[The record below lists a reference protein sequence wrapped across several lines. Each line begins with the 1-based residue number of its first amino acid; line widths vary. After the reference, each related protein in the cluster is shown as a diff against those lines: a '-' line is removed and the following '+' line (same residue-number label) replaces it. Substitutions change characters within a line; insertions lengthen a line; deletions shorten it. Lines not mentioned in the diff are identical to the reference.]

1 MSASKETL
9 DAGSSVLDEEAQEID
24 ESKLSWLERRRLK
37 KQRAAA
43 QKSGV
48 IHDLVMDDID
58 IGEDF
63 VKAKMP
69 VNKSV
74 HQPDGILHGGA
85 TAALAETVGSTAA
98 FVLLKRKN
106 IIVRGIEISSNH
118 LKSISE
124 GEVIATA
131 KPINLGRTI
140 QLWDIKITNQKGELI
155 SISKLTTYTRI
166 NKK

>member
-1 MSASKETL
+1 MDKKVMLEMCNNISKNTLNETL
-9 DAGSSVLDEEAQEID
+9 SI
-24 ESKLSWLERRRLK
+24 KF
-37 KQRAAA
+37 
-43 QKSGV
+43 
-48 IHDLVMDDID
+48 ID

-98 FVLLKRKN
+98 FVLLKRKD
-106 IIVRGIEISSNH
+106 IIVRGIEISTNH

-140 QLWDIKITNQKGELI
+140 QLWDIKITNQKDELI

>member
-1 MSASKETL
+1 MLEMCNNISKNTLIETL
-9 DAGSSVLDEEAQEID
+9 KI
-24 ESKLSWLERRRLK
+24 KF
-37 KQRAAA
+37 
-43 QKSGV
+43 
-48 IHDLVMDDID
+48 ID

-63 VKAKMP
+63 VTAKMP
-69 VNKSV
+69 VNKFV
-74 HQPDGILHGGA
+74 YQPDGILHGGA

-98 FVLLKRKN
+98 FVLLKRKD
-106 IIVRGIEISSNH
+106 IIVRGIEISTNH

-140 QLWDIKITNQKGELI
+140 QLWDIKITNQKDELI

>member
-1 MSASKETL
+1 MCNNISKNTLNETL
-9 DAGSSVLDEEAQEID
+9 SI
-24 ESKLSWLERRRLK
+24 KF
-37 KQRAAA
+37 
-43 QKSGV
+43 
-48 IHDLVMDDID
+48 ID

>member
-1 MSASKETL
+1 MDKKVIIEMCNNISKNTLIETL
-9 DAGSSVLDEEAQEID
+9 SI
-24 ESKLSWLERRRLK
+24 KFT
-37 KQRAAA
+37 
-43 QKSGV
+43 
-48 IHDLVMDDID
+48 D

-98 FVLLKRKN
+98 FVLLKRKD
-106 IIVRGIEISSNH
+106 IIVRGIEISTNH
-118 LKSISE
+118 LKSISQ
-124 GEVIATA
+124 GEITAIA
-131 KPINLGRTI
+131 KPVNLGRTI
-140 QLWDIKITNQKGELI
+140 QLWEIKITDQEGQLI

-166 NKK
+166 KKK

>member
-1 MSASKETL
+1 MCNNISKNTLIETL
-9 DAGSSVLDEEAQEID
+9 NI
-24 ESKLSWLERRRLK
+24 KF
-37 KQRAAA
+37 
-43 QKSGV
+43 
-48 IHDLVMDDID
+48 ID

-63 VKAKMP
+63 ITAKMP

-74 HQPDGILHGGA
+74 YQPDGILHGGA

-98 FVLLKRKN
+98 FVLLKRKD
-106 IIVRGIEISSNH
+106 IIVRGIEISTNH

-140 QLWDIKITNQKGELI
+140 QLWDIKITNQKDELI

>member
-1 MSASKETL
+1 MLEMCNNISKNTLNETL
-9 DAGSSVLDEEAQEID
+9 SI
-24 ESKLSWLERRRLK
+24 KF
-37 KQRAAA
+37 
-43 QKSGV
+43 
-48 IHDLVMDDID
+48 ID

-98 FVLLKRKN
+98 FVLLKRKD
-106 IIVRGIEISSNH
+106 IIVRGIEISTNH

-140 QLWDIKITNQKGELI
+140 QLWDIKITNQKDELI

-166 NKK
+166 NKKWLKFFIYDWKLKIKN

>member
-1 MSASKETL
+1 MDKKVMIEMCNNISKNTLNETL
-9 DAGSSVLDEEAQEID
+9 SI
-24 ESKLSWLERRRLK
+24 KF
-37 KQRAAA
+37 
-43 QKSGV
+43 
-48 IHDLVMDDID
+48 ID

-98 FVLLKRKN
+98 FVLLKRKD

-140 QLWDIKITNQKGELI
+140 QLWDIKITNQKDELI

-166 NKK
+166 NKKWLKFFINDLNLKIKN

>member
-1 MSASKETL
+1 MLEMCNNISKNTLIETL
-9 DAGSSVLDEEAQEID
+9 NI
-24 ESKLSWLERRRLK
+24 KF
-37 KQRAAA
+37 
-43 QKSGV
+43 
-48 IHDLVMDDID
+48 ID

-63 VKAKMP
+63 VTAKMP

-74 HQPDGILHGGA
+74 YQPDGILHGGA

-98 FVLLKRKN
+98 FVLLKRKD
-106 IIVRGIEISSNH
+106 IIVRGIEISTNH

-140 QLWDIKITNQKGELI
+140 QLWDIKITNQKDELI

>member
-1 MSASKETL
+1 MCNNISKNTLNETL
-9 DAGSSVLDEEAQEID
+9 GIQF
-24 ESKLSWLERRRLK
+24 
-37 KQRAAA
+37 
-43 QKSGV
+43 
-48 IHDLVMDDID
+48 ID
-58 IGEDF
+58 IGKDF

-98 FVLLKRKN
+98 FVLLKRKD
-106 IIVRGIEISSNH
+106 IIVRGIEISTNH

>member
-1 MSASKETL
+1 MCNNISKNTLIETL
-9 DAGSSVLDEEAQEID
+9 SI
-24 ESKLSWLERRRLK
+24 KFT
-37 KQRAAA
+37 
-43 QKSGV
+43 
-48 IHDLVMDDID
+48 D

-98 FVLLKRKN
+98 FVLLKRKD
-106 IIVRGIEISSNH
+106 IIVRGIEISTNH
-118 LKSISE
+118 LKSISQ
-124 GEVIATA
+124 GEITAIA
-131 KPINLGRTI
+131 KPVNLGRTI
-140 QLWDIKITNQKGELI
+140 QLWEIKITDQKGQLI

-166 NKK
+166 KKKC

>member
-1 MSASKETL
+1 MDKKVMLEMCNNISKNTLNETL
-9 DAGSSVLDEEAQEID
+9 SI
-24 ESKLSWLERRRLK
+24 KF
-37 KQRAAA
+37 
-43 QKSGV
+43 
-48 IHDLVMDDID
+48 ID

-85 TAALAETVGSTAA
+85 SAALAETVGSTAA
-98 FVLLKRKN
+98 FVLLKRKD
-106 IIVRGIEISSNH
+106 IIVRGIEISTNH

-140 QLWDIKITNQKGELI
+140 QLWDIKITNQKDELI

>member
-1 MSASKETL
+1 MCNNISKNTLIETL
-9 DAGSSVLDEEAQEID
+9 NI
-24 ESKLSWLERRRLK
+24 KF
-37 KQRAAA
+37 
-43 QKSGV
+43 
-48 IHDLVMDDID
+48 ID

-63 VKAKMP
+63 VMAKMP

-74 HQPDGILHGGA
+74 YQPDGILHGGA

-98 FVLLKRKN
+98 FVLLKRKD
-106 IIVRGIEISSNH
+106 IIVRGIEISTNH

-140 QLWDIKITNQKGELI
+140 QLWDIKITNQKHELI

>member
-1 MSASKETL
+1 MDKKVIIEMCNNISKNTLIETL
-9 DAGSSVLDEEAQEID
+9 SI
-24 ESKLSWLERRRLK
+24 KFT
-37 KQRAAA
+37 
-43 QKSGV
+43 
-48 IHDLVMDDID
+48 D

-98 FVLLKRKN
+98 FVLLKRKD
-106 IIVRGIEISSNH
+106 IIVRGIEISTNH
-118 LKSISE
+118 LRSISQ
-124 GEVIATA
+124 GEITAIA

-140 QLWDIKITNQKGELI
+140 QLWEIKITDQEGQLI

-166 NKK
+166 KKK

>member
-1 MSASKETL
+1 MLEMCNNISKNTLNETL
-9 DAGSSVLDEEAQEID
+9 SI
-24 ESKLSWLERRRLK
+24 KF
-37 KQRAAA
+37 
-43 QKSGV
+43 
-48 IHDLVMDDID
+48 ID

-98 FVLLKRKN
+98 FVLLKRKD
-106 IIVRGIEISSNH
+106 IIVRGIEISTNH

-140 QLWDIKITNQKGELI
+140 QLWDIKITNQKDELI

-166 NKK
+166 NKKWLKFFIYDLNLKIENWKLKIKN

>member
-1 MSASKETL
+1 MDKKVMLEMCNNISKNTLNETL
-9 DAGSSVLDEEAQEID
+9 SI
-24 ESKLSWLERRRLK
+24 KF
-37 KQRAAA
+37 
-43 QKSGV
+43 
-48 IHDLVMDDID
+48 ID

-98 FVLLKRKN
+98 FVLLKRKD
-106 IIVRGIEISSNH
+106 IIVRGIEISTNH

-140 QLWDIKITNQKGELI
+140 QLWDIKIINQKHELI

>member
-1 MSASKETL
+1 MIEMCNNISKNTLNETL
-9 DAGSSVLDEEAQEID
+9 SI
-24 ESKLSWLERRRLK
+24 KF
-37 KQRAAA
+37 
-43 QKSGV
+43 
-48 IHDLVMDDID
+48 ID

-98 FVLLKRKN
+98 FVLLKRKD

>member
-1 MSASKETL
+1 MCNNISKNTLNETL
-9 DAGSSVLDEEAQEID
+9 SI
-24 ESKLSWLERRRLK
+24 KF
-37 KQRAAA
+37 
-43 QKSGV
+43 
-48 IHDLVMDDID
+48 ID

-106 IIVRGIEISSNH
+106 IIVRGIEISSNL

-131 KPINLGRTI
+131 KPINLGRTMRYF
-140 QLWDIKITNQKGELI
+140 N
-155 SISKLTTYTRI
+155 
-166 NKK
+166 